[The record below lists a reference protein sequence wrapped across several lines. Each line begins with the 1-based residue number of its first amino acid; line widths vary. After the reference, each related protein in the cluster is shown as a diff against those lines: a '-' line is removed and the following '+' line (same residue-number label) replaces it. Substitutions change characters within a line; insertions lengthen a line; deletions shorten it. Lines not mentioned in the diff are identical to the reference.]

1 MKTIKVGYSNL
12 KKVVDED
19 EKNNSNTPIVN
30 L

>member
-1 MKTIKVGYSNL
+1 MKIIKVGYSNL